1 MPSVLARN
9 AMSKR
14 RSVAYDPVVAAL
26 TPYTRGTRRVR
37 LAVDI
42 GGTFTDLVAVD
53 TITGDVVR
61 AKADTTPAQLADG
74 VLNALA
80 HSGVAPATVEAF
92 VHGTT
97 VVINAITERRGV
109 PTALVTTRGFR
120 DVLEIGRANRP
131 DLYNLA
137 YAKPVPFVP
146 RHLRFEVTERM
157 SYRGAVITP
166 LGEDDVADLADRI
179 AASQVAA
186 VAVCLLH
193 AWANPA
199 HEQRLAAA
207 LRELL
212 SGVAVVASHE

>member
-26 TPYTRGTRRVR
+26 TPDTRGTRRVR

-61 AKADTTPAQLADG
+61 AKADTTPGRLSRG
-74 VLNALA
+74 VLDALA
-80 HSGVAPATVEAF
+80 RSGVPAATVDAF

-109 PTALVTTRGFR
+109 ATALVTTRGFR

-157 SYRGAVITP
+157 SYQ
-166 LGEDDVADLADRI
+166 GEVAEPVSKGEQGKAD
-179 AASQVAA
+179 A
-186 VAVCLLH
+186 
-193 AWANPA
+193 
-199 HEQRLAAA
+199 EDAAA
-207 LRELL
+207 ET
-212 SGVAVVASHE
+212 